1 MHIVDI
7 LIVILLVVNAALG
20 FRSGLIQSIAS
31 LVGLFAGIA
40 IASWNYGRFEIYL
53 SGVFHTEAMMGVV
66 SFILIVL
73 IVMLVAGLI
82 GLLLRKM
89 IQGIGLG
96 WLDRILGLIFGLL
109 RGALFVVLFIAVLAA
124 FFPDTLWFENSDLAG
139 YFMRSVDVT
148 IQMQPGELRDRTRKG
163 LEYLRKNSK
172 QLLHTR

>member
-7 LIVILLVVNAALG
+7 FIVILLVLNAALG

-31 LVGLFAGIA
+31 LIGLLAGIA
-40 IASWNYGRFEIYL
+40 IASWNYTRVEVYVAGL
-53 SGVFHTEAMMGVV
+53 FHDEAVTAVISFVLVV
-66 SFILIVL
+66 LV
-73 IVMLVAGLI
+73 VMLIAGLI

-109 RGALFVVLFIAVLAA
+109 RGALLVVLFIAVLAA
-124 FFPDTLWFENSDLAG
+124 FFPDTLWFEHSDLAG

-148 IQMQPGELRDRTRKG
+148 IQMQPGALRDRTRKG

-172 QLLHTR
+172 QLLHTS